1 MKTSHPLK
9 TGSTHAKAHDEP
21 LPAHVPGPAD
31 CAPDS
36 PADVTAIDAAGRRV
50 YYTALAHFLTG
61 FSDGLKGDRTGETDR
76 AR

>member
-1 MKTSHPLK
+1 MNTSDLSK
-9 TGSTHAKAHDEP
+9 AGSTHAEACEEP
-21 LPAHVPGPAD
+21 LPIQIPGPAD

-36 PADVTAIDAAGRRV
+36 PADVTAIDAAGRRI

-61 FSDGLKGDRTGETDR
+61 VSGVTEGDRAGETDR